1 VASAVDGNSACRPL
15 RLAGCVND
23 PESRWILGEQTV
35 NLILPSVDYR
45 VDFLF
50 EEFQASFKSSIGLYH
65 TRN

>member
-23 PESRWILGEQTV
+23 PESRWILGEQTEILSYRQ
-35 NLILPSVDYR
+35 LITVLI
-45 VDFLF
+45 FL